1 MHLLLSLP
9 LWLGPCS
16 NSLISPKAMG
26 EEERDE
32 EAAVDAK
39 KDRESAAAAASLD
52 KLTDHVR
59 LHVYVSTLLC
69 ACALHPMPQFCAR
82 SFFTVLNGM

>member
-1 MHLLLSLP
+1 
-9 LWLGPCS
+9 
-16 NSLISPKAMG
+16 MG

-59 LHVYVSTLLC
+59 LGWMPLHVYVSVLL
-69 ACALHPMPQFCAR
+69 
-82 SFFTVLNGM
+82 